1 MKLSELKRKQAG
13 LIGDDQ
19 VFVRTYKGYIYYN
32 RATNEYK
39 FFNTLPYDAIVEN
52 VIDASDDADYFVLD
66 ETGAELNSTELVR
79 AYIDI
84 AVLKNKDISNVT
96 IIRL

>member
-1 MKLSELKRKQAG
+1 MELSELKRKQVG
-13 LIGDDQ
+13 LIGDNQ
-19 VFVRTYKGYIYYN
+19 AFVRTYKGYIYYN

-52 VIDASDDADYFVLD
+52 VIDASDADYFVLD